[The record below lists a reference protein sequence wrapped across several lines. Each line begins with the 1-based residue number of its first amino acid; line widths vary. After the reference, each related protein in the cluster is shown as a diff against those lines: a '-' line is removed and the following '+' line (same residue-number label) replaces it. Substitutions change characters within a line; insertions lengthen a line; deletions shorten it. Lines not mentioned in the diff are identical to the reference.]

1 MSSENIDSVFA
12 LYEKYGS
19 KGYIGEEISQLEHA
33 TQAAMLAE
41 EDGQPLL
48 VILAAFFHD
57 IGHLLIY
64 DNPELEKMGDY
75 GVAKH
80 ENLGGDYLLEKGF
93 DEDLCNLVRNHIL
106 TKRYLVTVNNDYYN
120 SLSEASK
127 KTFEYQG
134 GLLTDEE
141 VASFKSSSHYYYALN
156 LKIRE
161 YDDAAKDSSFETK
174 MKINSL
180 NPIEYYKNLTERY
193 FQLDRHLFN

>member
-1 MSSENIDSVFA
+1 MSSDNINSVFA
-12 LYEKYGS
+12 LYEKYGN

-41 EDGQPLL
+41 KEGQPLF

-64 DNPELEKMGDY
+64 DNPGLETMGDY
-75 GVAKH
+75 GVAGH
-80 ENLGGDYLLEKGF
+80 EHQGANYLQEKGF

-120 SLSEASK
+120 SLSEASR

-141 VASFKSSSHYYYALN
+141 VASFKSSLYYMMN

-161 YDDAAKDSSFETK
+161 WDDKAKDSSFETK
-174 MKINSL
+174 MRVDSL
-180 NPIEYYKNLTERY
+180 NPIEYYKNLTQRY
-193 FQLDRHLFN
+193 FEGR